1 MPERKIELLD
11 PAFKV
16 HSVHGYN
23 PMIIEAEYIGP
34 VSCPQCASTQLRT
47 KDRIER
53 RIRHESAGL
62 RRTWLHLVLRKYR
75 CEACGRYFRA
85 RMPGI
90 LPYRRSTEQFRREVC
105 VLHRDG
111 ISQQQLRRG
120 RKVGTATVERWF
132 HDHLELQERKF
143 TGRECPEELGIDEH
157 FFTKKKGYVTTFCD
171 LKKHRVFEL
180 ALGRTEEALEPFLK
194 RLKGRER
201 VRVVCIDLSSSYRA
215 IVRKY
220 FPNARIVSD
229 RFHVIRTVL
238 RHFLET
244 WKQLDPQG
252 RRNRG
257 LLSLMRRHGD
267 KLRPDQ
273 KLRLER
279 YLDAHP
285 AIRIVYEAKE
295 ALCALLNIKCRTKQN
310 CQPLIKRL
318 LDWIWKLRYSGLPAM
333 ETLAETLNNWSAE
346 IACMWRFTKN
356 NRITEGF
363 HTKMEMIQRRAFGFK
378 NFENYRL
385 RVIVL
390 CG

>member
-11 PAFKV
+11 PAYKI
-16 HSVHGYN
+16 HSVRGHD
-23 PMIIEAEYIGP
+23 PIIIRAEYIGP
-34 VSCPQCASTQLRT
+34 VACPACNGKDLRT

-53 RIRHESAGL
+53 QLRHESLG
-62 RRTWLHLVLRKYR
+62 RRKTWLHLVLRKYH
-75 CEACGRYFRA
+75 CLSCGRYFRA

-90 LPYRRSTEQFRREVC
+90 LPYRRSTEHFRREVC
-105 VLHRDG
+105 LNHRDG
-111 ISQQQLRRG
+111 ISQAQLRRNSHI
-120 RKVGTATVERWF
+120 GTATVERWF
-132 HDHLELQERKF
+132 HDHLERQERMF
-143 TGRECPEELGIDEH
+143 SGRECPEELGIDEH

-244 WKQLDPQG
+244 WKQLDPEG

-257 LLSLMRRHGD
+257 LLSLMRRHGS

-273 KLRLER
+273 KLRLDR

-295 ALCALLNIKCRTKQN
+295 ALCALLKIKCRTKKN
-310 CQPLIKRL
+310 SQPLIRRL
-318 LDWIWKLRYSGLPAM
+318 LDWIWKLRYSGLPPM
-333 ETLAETLNNWSAE
+333 ETLADTLDNWSAE

-356 NRITEGF
+356 NGITEGF